1 MGNEQGTGY
10 AVLDLRM
17 GEAEKDIRELRDDL
31 RNHINQNDD
40 EHKKMQASIAE
51 SNLMVRE
58 INFSTKQS
66 ATDISEMKQNS
77 KESTERIEKKLE
89 ALGAKTDKESG
100 WRAIIMDI
108 IKIIFLLIGFIAT
121 GKWFL

>member
-1 MGNEQGTGY
+1 MGNEQGVGY
-10 AVLDLRM
+10 GLLDLRV
-17 GEAEKDIRELRDDL
+17 GETEKDIKDLRDDL
-31 RNHINQNDD
+31 RNHINKNDD

-58 INFSTKQS
+58 INFSTKQT
-66 ATDISEMKQNS
+66 AVDISDMKQNS

-100 WRAIIMDI
+100 WRGIIIDL
-108 IKIIFLLIGFIAT
+108 IKIILLILGFIAT
-121 GKWFL
+121 GKFIL

>member
-1 MGNEQGTGY
+1 MGNEQSSGY
-10 AVLDLRM
+10 AVLDLRLS
-17 GEAEKDIRELRDDL
+17 ETEKDIHEIRKDL
-31 RNHINQNDD
+31 REHINKNDD

-58 INFSTKQS
+58 INFSTKQT
-66 ATDISEMKQNS
+66 AVDIADMKINS
-77 KESTERIEKKLE
+77 KESTDRIEKKLE
-89 ALGAKTDKESG
+89 ALGVKSDKESG

-108 IKIIFLLIGFIAT
+108 LKIIFLLIGFIAT